1 MKRKLMLLIVA
12 VALSFALS
20 NTRRFVSTANASEG
34 KRVNITLRNA
44 GSFDNT
50 YELFDNVC
58 NQALPDRT
66 IAAHQTSALSL
77 CTSPQGYGSFKSR
90 IKGNTTWNNH
100 DLLSEGQVIDP

>member
-1 MKRKLMLLIVA
+1 MKRRLVFLVFGGIILT
-12 VALSFALS
+12 FAICARWNGS
-20 NTRRFVSTANASEG
+20 AASRSDG
-34 KRVNITLRNA
+34 KRVTITLRNA

-58 NQALPDRT
+58 KQALPDRV
-66 IAAHQTSALSL
+66 IQAHQTSALSL

>member
-1 MKRKLMLLIVA
+1 MKRRLVFLAFGVILT
-12 VALSFALS
+12 FAICCRWS
-20 NTRRFVSTANASEG
+20 ASAGSVTGG
-34 KRVNITLRNA
+34 KQGTITLRNA

-58 NQALPDRT
+58 NQALPDRV
-66 IAAHQTSALSL
+66 IQAHKTSALSL